1 MRTVYLDENFCCH
14 LENNEDGSWMEFA
27 TDKLDHLAPEVIES
41 YRLIPEGY
49 SWTNLD
55 GVTFQGEMVAPW
67 VINSKLDAIQR
78 AYEGNKLADA
88 ENALRIMFGGAS
100 V

>member
-1 MRTVYLDENFCCH
+1 MKVYLDENYCCH
-14 LENNEDGSWMEFA
+14 LENDGNYVEHE
-27 TDKLDHLAPEVIES
+27 TDRLDGLAPEVIES
-41 YRLIPEGY
+41 YRLIPEGH

-67 VINSKLDAIQR
+67 VINSELDAIQR

>member
-14 LENNEDGSWMEFA
+14 LENNEDGNWMKHE
-27 TDKLDHLAPEVIES
+27 TDQLDHLSPDVVEY

-55 GVTFQGEMVAPW
+55 GVEFKGEMVAPW
-67 VINSKLDAIQR
+67 VINSQIDAIQR
-78 AYEGNKLADA
+78 AYEGEKLADA
-88 ENALRIMFGGAS
+88 ENALRIMFGGG

>member
-14 LENNEDGSWMEFA
+14 LENNEDGSYLKHE
-27 TDKLDHLAPEVIES
+27 TDKLDHLAPEVIEF
-41 YRLIPEGY
+41 YRLIPEDY

-55 GVTFQGEMVAPW
+55 GVTFHGEMVAPW
-67 VINSKLDAIQR
+67 VINSQIDAIQR
-78 AYEGNKLADA
+78 AYEGEKLADA
-88 ENALRIMFGGAS
+88 ENALRIMFGGG